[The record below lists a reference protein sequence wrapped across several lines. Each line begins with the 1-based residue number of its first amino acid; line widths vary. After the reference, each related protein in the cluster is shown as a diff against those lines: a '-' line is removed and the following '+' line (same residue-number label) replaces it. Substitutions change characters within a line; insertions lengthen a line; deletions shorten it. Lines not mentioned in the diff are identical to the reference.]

1 MSRRGVVFGA
11 LVAAAV
17 IAVLLLR
24 GPSTNGTSAQVA
36 ANLATTGTTEQPA
49 RTGIV
54 SPTLPLLAN
63 PLANVL
69 PNLFASPAEKVRSL
83 SAFGDPFAAQLRAT
97 RSGDPLLLAHS
108 VYMTFHCMLMPVE
121 LHGKSVRQLLT
132 ETPHDRRTGNK
143 NTPDEALIAMTEA
156 MQSLMPLRIRPPA
169 EIAVEVNKLMQE
181 SPIGDAPDYV
191 RRTELF
197 KQQAARLTP
206 AQRAMHSAIVERS
219 AQECRG
225 RLVGTDVGGEY
236 TAALD
241 RLVASGVVSAQLFN
255 RTAGWQ
261 SPSVDQLNDRDFD
274 LLQRAFAEW
283 QPDGIARLLVG
294 GTSVIGAVDVSWV
307 TEANLVASLEL
318 GFNLGAMS
326 ACALGVSDCGP
337 DSARFRSA
345 CVMFGGCDQP
355 DLAALLRHVFER
367 DGLDPAVIDREINRV
382 VDAYQRRD
390 LDALGVRRKK

>member
-132 ETPHDRRTGNK
+132 ETSHDPRTRNK
-143 NTPDEALIAMTEA
+143 STPDEALIAMTEA
-156 MQSLMPLRIRPPA
+156 VQSLVPLRIRPPA
-169 EIAVEVNKLMQE
+169 EIAVEMNKLMQE

-197 KQQAARLTP
+197 KQQAAQLTP
-206 AQRAMHSAIVERS
+206 AQRAKHSAIVERS

-236 TAALD
+236 TATLD

-261 SPSVDQLNDRDFD
+261 SPSVGQLNDRDFD
-274 LLQRAFAEW
+274 LLQRAFVEW
-283 QPDGIARLLVG
+283 QPDGIARMLVG
-294 GTSVIGAVDVSWV
+294 SPSVIGPVDQSWV
-307 TEANLVASLEL
+307 TERNLAASLALQE
-318 GFNLGAMS
+318 NLGSMS
-326 ACALGVSDCGP
+326 ACVLNVSDCGP
-337 DSARFRSA
+337 DSSRFRSA

-355 DLAALLRHVFER
+355 DLGALYRHVF
-367 DGLDPAVIDREINRV
+367 
-382 VDAYQRRD
+382 
-390 LDALGVRRKK
+390 